1 MNYKNT
7 RNPKPSGIPKNRSK
21 TFSSAEIY
29 KRINSMTAGASAQH
43 EKLNKIEAEMDKR
56 AADIA
61 LTISDLFKFV
71 SMSASLLPDMEL
83 DTGIMR
89 LRVDDDGVFFGI
101 RYPESRKYR
110 HCPGCCDEPDEDSD
124 DFDDD
129 DEEGLLYDGD

>member
-1 MNYKNT
+1 MPKNYKNV
-7 RNPKPSGIPKNRSK
+7 RNPKPSGIPKNISNPG
-21 TFSSAEIY
+21 SAEIY
-29 KRINSMTAGASAQH
+29 KRINSMVASANTQH

-71 SMSASLLPDMEL
+71 SMSAALLPDMEL

-89 LRVDDDGVFFGI
+89 LKVDDDGVFFEI
-101 RYPESRKYR
+101 SYPESRKR
-110 HCPGCCDEPDEDSD
+110 RQCPGYCEEPED

-129 DEEGLLYDGD
+129 EEEGLLYDGD

>member
-1 MNYKNT
+1 MPKNYKNVRT
-7 RNPKPSGIPKNRSK
+7 PKDHGNTPG
-21 TFSSAEIY
+21 SAEIY

-110 HCPGCCDEPDEDSD
+110 RCPGCCDEQNDFDADD
-124 DFDDD
+124 DFDD